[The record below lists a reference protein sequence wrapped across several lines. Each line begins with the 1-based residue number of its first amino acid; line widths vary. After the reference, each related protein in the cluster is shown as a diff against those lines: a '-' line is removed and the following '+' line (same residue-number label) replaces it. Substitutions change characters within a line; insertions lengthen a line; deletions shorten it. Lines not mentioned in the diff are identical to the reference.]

1 MDLCISCAA
10 FFRKKGVGTMTV
22 KELFTYIVESAIT
35 EENKDAYLDK
45 LTEIV
50 KKRDYDVAAD
60 KDKVDEEGF
69 MRIYLP
75 KCINEVI

>member
-1 MDLCISCAA
+1 MNVCVSRAV
-10 FFRKKGVGTMTV
+10 FFRKKGASTITV
-22 KELFTYIVESAIT
+22 KELFTYIVEITIT
-35 EENKDAYLDK
+35 EENKGTYLDK

-50 KKRDYDVAAD
+50 NKRDYDATTD